1 MLIFAIHPSICA
13 FYRENGIYSLLFCK
27 IDEVDTKVE
36 GEYTKMNA
44 ITIVIG
50 SICILLIVYRLYGTF
65 MAAKVLK
72 LKDSK
77 PTPAQKFEDGRDYVP
92 TNKWVV
98 FGHHFAAI
106 AAAGPL
112 VGPILAAQ
120 FGYLP
125 GLLWLLIGAVIGG
138 AVHDMVVL
146 FASMRRNGKSLSEVA
161 KEELGPVAGF
171 CTGLA
176 MLFIITI
183 TMAGLSLV
191 VLGALERNP
200 WGTFAVGITI
210 PIAMGVGLYHKKTG
224 NLKLATIVGFA
235 LIMVAI
241 VLGPNI
247 QGTWLGDMLT
257 LEKSTLALILPIYAF
272 FAAALPVWLL
282 LAPRDY
288 LSTFMKIGVF
298 AALIIGVFIVNP
310 DVQFPAFTEFLNGG
324 GPVVAGPVWPF
335 ISITIACGAISGF
348 HAFVGSGTTPKMV
361 NRWSDVKGVAFGAM
375 LVECLVAIMAL
386 IAAVSLQPGDYFAIN
401 SSPEKF
407 ATLGMETVHLDELSK
422 EVGMDLE
429 GRTGGAVTLAVGMTY
444 IFTAVPFFAKLASY
458 FYQFVI
464 LFEAVFILTAIDS
477 GTRVARY
484 LIQDFLGDFIKPLK
498 RTDSIGANIFASALA
513 CFVWGY
519 LLFSGDISSVWALF
533 GVSNQLMASIGL
545 IVGATVVLK
554 IAEKRWYM
562 LTCLIPLAYL
572 FVTVMVAGY
581 WMVKNVYLNAANP
594 GFNVL
599 NAILSIIMLILGIVI
614 MVTSII
620 KWTNLWKIPQAIL
633 VKNSEKEVA

>member
-1 MLIFAIHPSICA
+1 
-13 FYRENGIYSLLFCK
+13 
-27 IDEVDTKVE
+27 
-36 GEYTKMNA
+36 MNA
-44 ITIVIG
+44 ITIVVG
-50 SICILLIVYRLYGTF
+50 AICILMIAYRLYGTF

-72 LKDSK
+72 LDDSK
-77 PTPAQKFEDGRDYVP
+77 PTPAQKLEDGQDYVP

-125 GLLWLLIGAVIGG
+125 GLIWLLVGAVIGG

-146 FASMRRNGKSLSEVA
+146 FASMRRDGKSLSEVA

-183 TMAGLSLV
+183 TMAGLSMV

-210 PIAMGVGLYHKKTG
+210 PIAMAVGIYHKRTG
-224 NLKLATIVGFA
+224 NLKLPTTVGFI

-241 VLGPNI
+241 LLGPNI
-247 QGTWLGDMLT
+247 QGTWLGDLLT
-257 LEKSTLALILPIYAF
+257 LEKSTLAIILPIYAF

-310 DVQFPAFTEFLNGG
+310 EVQFPAFTEFINGG

-361 NRWSDVKGVAFGAM
+361 NRWKDIKGVAFGAM
-375 LVECLVAIMAL
+375 LVECLVAVMAL
-386 IAAVSLQPGDYFAIN
+386 IAAISLQPADYFAIN
-401 SSPEKF
+401 STPEQYEQ
-407 ATLGMETVHLDELSK
+407 LNMQPVHLEQLS
-422 EVGMDLE
+422 EDVGMDLE
-429 GRTGGAVTLAVGMTY
+429 GRTGGAVTLAVGMTE
-444 IFTAVPFFAKLASY
+444 IFTNVPFFKNLASY

-484 LIQDFLGDFIKPLK
+484 LIQDFFGEFYKPLK
-498 RTDSIGANIFASALA
+498 RTDSLWANIFASALA

-545 IVGATVVLK
+545 IVGATVILK
-554 IAEKRWYM
+554 IADKRWYM
-562 LTCLIPLAYL
+562 LTCLVPLAYL
-572 FVTVMVAGY
+572 YVTVNVAGY
-581 WMVKNVYLNAANP
+581 WMITNVYWNAENAGYNILN
-594 GFNVL
+594 G
-599 NAILSIIMLILGIVI
+599 ILSVIMLILGLVI
-614 MVTSII
+614 LVASTK
-620 KWTNLWKIPQAIL
+620 KWMEMMKLPQAEL
-633 VKNSEKEVA
+633 VAKSAKELAQ

>member
-1 MLIFAIHPSICA
+1 LFSAIHLSIFASYLENEIKA
-13 FYRENGIYSLLFCK
+13 FSFCK
-27 IDEVDTKVE
+27 IIFIKRRNGGGV
-36 GEYTKMNA
+36 KMNA
-44 ITIVIG
+44 ISIVIG

-72 LKDSK
+72 LNDSK
-77 PTPAQKFEDGRDYVP
+77 PTPAQKFEDGQDYVP

-146 FASMRRNGKSLSEVA
+146 FASMRREGKSLSEVA

-183 TMAGLSLV
+183 TMAGLSMV

-224 NLKLATIVGFA
+224 NLKLATTVGFI
-235 LIMVAI
+235 LIMAAI
-241 VLGPNI
+241 VWGPNI
-247 QGTWLGDMLT
+247 QGTWLGDLLT

-298 AALIIGVFIVNP
+298 AALIVGVFIVNP
-310 DVQFPAFTEFLNGG
+310 EVQFPAFTEFINGG

-361 NRWSDVKGVAFGAM
+361 NRWGDIKGVAFGAM

-386 IAAVSLQPGDYFAIN
+386 IAAISLQPGDYFAIN
-401 SSPEKF
+401 STPEKF
-407 ATLGMETVHLDELSK
+407 ATLGMETVELNELEEK
-422 EVGMDLE
+422 VGMDLE

-444 IFTAVPFFAKLASY
+444 IFAAIPFFAKLASY

-498 RTDSIGANIFASALA
+498 RTDSLGANIFASALA

-545 IVGATVVLK
+545 IVGATVILK

-572 FVTVMVAGY
+572 FVTVMTAGY
-581 WMVKNVYLNAANP
+581 WMIKNVYFNADNA
-594 GFNVL
+594 GFSVL
-599 NAILSIIMLILGIVI
+599 NGILSIIMLILGIVI
-614 MVTSII
+614 MVTSINKWI
-620 KWTNLWKIPQAIL
+620 KLWKIPQHIL
-633 VKNSEKEVA
+633 VERSKKEVA

>member
-1 MLIFAIHPSICA
+1 
-13 FYRENGIYSLLFCK
+13 
-27 IDEVDTKVE
+27 
-36 GEYTKMNA
+36 MNA

-50 SICILLIVYRLYGTF
+50 SICILLIAYRLYGTF

-72 LKDSK
+72 LSDDK
-77 PTPAQKFEDGRDYVP
+77 PTPAEKLEDGQDYVP

-125 GLLWLLIGAVIGG
+125 GLIWLLVGAVIGG
-138 AVHDMVVL
+138 AVHDTVVL
-146 FASMRRNGKSLSEVA
+146 FASMRRDGKSLSEVA

-210 PIAMGVGLYHKKTG
+210 PIAMLVGIYHKKTG
-224 NLKLATIVGFA
+224 NLKVPTTVGFI
-235 LIMVAI
+235 LIMAAI
-241 VLGPNI
+241 FFGPQI
-247 QGTWLGDMLT
+247 QGTWLGDLLT
-257 LEKSTLALILPIYAF
+257 LEKSTLAIILPVYAF

-310 DVQFPAFTEFLNGG
+310 SVEFPAIIPDFINGG
-324 GPVVAGPVWPF
+324 GPIVAGPVWPF

-361 NRWSDVKGVAFGAM
+361 SRWSDIKGVAFGAM

-386 IAAVSLQPGDYFAIN
+386 IAAVALQPGDYFAIN
-401 SSPEKF
+401 SSPEVYS
-407 ATLGMETVHLDELSK
+407 TLGMETVHLDKLE
-422 EVGMDLE
+422 EAVDMDLE
-429 GRTGGAVTLAVGMTY
+429 GRTGGAVTLAVGMTE
-444 IFTAVPFFAKLASY
+444 IFTSVPFFQHLASY

-484 LIQDFLGDFIKPLK
+484 LIQDFFGDFIKPLK
-498 RTDSIGANIFASALA
+498 RTDSLGANIFASALA
-513 CFVWGY
+513 CFIWGY

-562 LTCLIPLAYL
+562 LTCLVPLAYL
-572 FVTVMVAGY
+572 YVTVNVGGF
-581 WMVKNVYLNAANP
+581 WMIKNVYLNSDA
-594 GFNVL
+594 GGYNVL
-599 NAILSIIMLILGIVI
+599 NGILSIIMLVLGFVILIA
-614 MVTSII
+614 SIK
-620 KWTNLWKIPQAIL
+620 KWMELAKLPQAEL
-633 VKNSEKEVA
+633 VAKSAREL